1 MGEREAGH
9 RRQTFGLWF
18 AVAVCLMFGIS
29 PVLAPRAPNGDDAA
43 AISVDR
49 ALAHVEFIAQEPHVM
64 GNPEIERVH
73 EYVITSLNEI
83 GLVASAV
90 AMLSVDAVPE

>member
-18 AVAVCLMFGIS
+18 AVAVCLMFGIAL
-29 PVLAPRAPNGDDAA
+29 VLAPRAPTGDEAA

-49 ALAHVEFIAQEPHVM
+49 ALTHVEFIAQEPHVM
-64 GNPEIERVH
+64 GTPEIERVR
-73 EYVITSLNEI
+73 EYVITTLNAI

-90 AMLSVDAVPE
+90 ATRSVDTVPE